1 LNKLGILGIAIAA
14 ALIPF
19 NIQTFAASQETQ
31 ADYYFQE
38 GFAALNFGEYKK
50 AIKHFDRV
58 INLDPNYID
67 AYINKG
73 IAFHELG
80 NFEEA
85 ISNYDKALE
94 IEPDNPIALNNKGY
108 VFSKMKKYDEAV
120 PYYNRALEINPTYL
134 DAMYNRANAFWK
146 QWYCEDAIIYL
157 DQIIEI
163 DPEPSQAYLQKAWA
177 LAGLGLVED
186 AILNLDRALE
196 RDPNILKPFDHTF
209 VVNIDQNRWSEESW
223 QELLQKHPNVWKGVN
238 DKLVGFLV
246 LSMDKAEIDVICIKP
261 GGPDLY
267 VEPELDDKSLAIE
280 SHLLQGTLALKNERY
295 WDAISSFDNAL
306 VHDPDNV
313 DALYNKGLALEA
325 LGLDNDAKINF
336 DKVKKLE
343 SSPKIP
349 DWIRNNAE
357 WWAQGAIGDSDF
369 VSGIQYLI
377 KEGILQIP
385 KTTQTSSSDGTEEI
399 PSWIKNNAD
408 WWSQGL
414 ISDGDF
420 VKGIQYLVEQGIIKV

>member
-1 LNKLGILGIAIAA
+1 MNKLGILGIAIAA

-120 PYYNRALEINPTYL
+120 PYYNRALEIDPTYL
-134 DAMYNRANAFWK
+134 DAMYNRANDYWK
-146 QWYCEDAIIYL
+146 QWYCEDAIIYY

-163 DPEPSQAYLQKAWA
+163 DPEPSQAYLRKAWA
-177 LAGLGLVED
+177 LAGLGLVEE
-186 AILNLDRALE
+186 AISNLDIALE
-196 RDPNILKPFDHTF
+196 SDPNILKPFDHTF
-209 VVNIDQNRWSEESW
+209 VVNVNKNKWSEELW
-223 QELLQKHPNVWKGVN
+223 QNLLQQYPNVWKGVN
-238 DKLVGFLV
+238 DKSVGFLI

-267 VEPELDDKSLAIE
+267 EPPELENIPQEIPSWIKNNAKWWSE
-280 SHLLQGTLALKNERY
+280 GT
-295 WDAISSFDNAL
+295 I
-306 VHDPDNV
+306 
-313 DALYNKGLALEA
+313 G
-325 LGLDNDAKINF
+325 DNDF
-336 DKVKKLE
+336 T
-343 SSPKIP
+343 
-349 DWIRNNAE
+349 
-357 WWAQGAIGDSDF
+357 
-369 VSGIQYLI
+369 SGIQFLI
-377 KEGILQIP
+377 KEDIILISE
-385 KTTQTSSSDGTEEI
+385 TVASSSTGDSEGI
-399 PSWIKNNAD
+399 PAWIKNNAD

-414 ISDGDF
+414 ISDDDF
-420 VKGIQYLVEQGIIKV
+420 LKGIQYLVEQGIIKV